1 MTCGQENAAARIG
14 QAPDNLK
21 LSTIC
26 RTVTADSQLLRDP
39 RARPFAAF
47 EFPDLV
53 YYRSR
58 VVRA

>member
-1 MTCGQENAAARIG
+1 
-14 QAPDNLK
+14 
-21 LSTIC
+21 
-26 RTVTADSQLLRDP
+26 VTADSQLLRDL
-39 RARPFAAF
+39 RARPVAAF